1 MNSRDRDD
9 TERVEKNF
17 WEELINRGS
26 VEFGP
31 SVSGGV
37 GDQGR
42 SLSKQRGLQ
51 LRGIGVNRCDDG
63 R

>member
-1 MNSRDRDD
+1 MDARDRHPEQVRDD
-9 TERVEKNF
+9 VG
-17 WEELINRGS
+17 EELVDRRG
-26 VEFGP
+26 VELAVFG
-31 SVSGGV
+31 GL